1 MKRRVIEATLGL
13 LIGAG
18 LFYWVLREFDWRS
31 LMNLNPFVL
40 IAAAVAMSTA
50 HFLRA
55 WRWYLVLR
63 YRGSSLSL
71 ASAWHAVLL
80 GYALN
85 LVLPRAGELARC
97 TLLSRWHG
105 TPFATTLGSVV
116 AERLVDIL
124 ILLILAGSLILLRG
138 ADWLRVL
145 GLDVYLPYIIG
156 VGIVAAGLAWAVWHF
171 WLSKKNLTLLTQAVE
186 GFTAILETRP
196 QSWIWL
202 SSVLIWVGYWAAIIG
217 VMLSAP
223 LNFPVLFI
231 LNSAW
236 VMLVGSGL
244 AMALPVP
251 GGLGTFHAIGLA
263 LLSVSG
269 WKVEPAQ
276 LIVVAAHALQT
287 ALVLILS
294 VPSAIFLLYRHS
306 GKLSSNQP
314 AQRL

>member
-1 MKRRVIEATLGL
+1 MKRRLIEATLGL
-13 LIGAG
+13 LLGIA
-18 LFYWVLREFDWRS
+18 LFYWVLRDFEWRS
-31 LMNLNPFVL
+31 LIHLSPEVL
-40 IAAAVAMSTA
+40 IAAAIAMSTA

-71 ASAWHAVLL
+71 ASAWHAVVL

-85 LVLPRAGELARC
+85 LVLPRAGEIARC

-105 TPFATTLGSVV
+105 TPFATTLGSVI

-124 ILLILAGSLILLRG
+124 ILLALAGTLILLRG
-138 ADWLRVL
+138 VDWLRVL
-145 GLDVYLPYIIG
+145 GLDVYLPYIVGIG
-156 VGIVAAGLAWAVWHF
+156 VVGTVIAWLVWHF
-171 WLSKKNLTLLTQAVE
+171 WLSKKNLSLLRQIVE

-196 QSWIWL
+196 QSWIWVA
-202 SSVLIWVGYWAAIIG
+202 SVLIWVGYWAAIAG

-223 LNFPVLFI
+223 LSFSLPFI
-231 LNSAW
+231 LSSAW

-269 WKVEPAQ
+269 WRIEPAQ

-287 ALVLILS
+287 LLVLVLS
-294 VPSAIFLLYRHS
+294 VPSALFMLYRRS
-306 GKLSSNQP
+306 GKLSSKQP
-314 AQRL
+314 TERL